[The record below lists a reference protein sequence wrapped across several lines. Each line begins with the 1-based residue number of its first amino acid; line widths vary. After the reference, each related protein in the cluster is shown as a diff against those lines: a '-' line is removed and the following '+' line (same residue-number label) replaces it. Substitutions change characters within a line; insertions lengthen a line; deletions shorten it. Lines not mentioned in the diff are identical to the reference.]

1 MTNFSQWLNDI
12 LGNEKLLRDIRTGMA
27 VTASLLLAIIYWGF
41 VQNFDFSGIQFGRV
55 LGLTIVFSISVFIV
69 RLEFKTRGFQAEMDE
84 NIALQEIEKTLFDED
99 VNIQHDELGI
109 EWVGEFNRKGQEKS
123 NRIKTENRIMKLQ
136 EKRRNRIRKNK
147 PITDIDKEIER
158 LKNDNLIDTRYKPL
172 RYTDLISKGADY
184 KNSKDVIDRDQIYYN
199 PVKQGNVSGFLGTFL
214 RSVIPGSIGI
224 TFLLEEPVVN
234 ILLYYIFLL
243 IAFAWTISTQYILTR
258 RNTATKYFNTR
269 KNKLTLLREMK
280 TYIQNELAK
289 MNKEPQTENNY
300 LNDSSIANQNN

>member
-1 MTNFSQWLNDI
+1 
-12 LGNEKLLRDIRTGMA
+12 
-27 VTASLLLAIIYWGF
+27 
-41 VQNFDFSGIQFGRV
+41 
-55 LGLTIVFSISVFIV
+55 V

-224 TFLLEEPVVN
+224 TFLLEEPIVN
-234 ILLYYIFLL
+234 ILLYYIFLV
-243 IAFAWTISTQYILTR
+243 IAFAWTISTQYVLTR

-269 KNKLTLLREMK
+269 KNKLILLREMK
-280 TYIQNELAK
+280 TYIQNELTK

-300 LNDSSIANQNN
+300 LNHSAIANQNN

>member
-41 VQNFDFSGIQFGRV
+41 VQNFDWSGIQLGRV
-55 LGLTIVFSISVFIV
+55 LGLTIVFSVSVFIV
-69 RLEFKTRGFQAEMDE
+69 RLEFKSRGFQAEMDE
-84 NIALQEIEKTLFDED
+84 NTELREVEKTLFDED
-99 VNIQHDELGI
+99 VNIQYDELGI
-109 EWVGEFNRKGQEKS
+109 EWVTEFNRKGQEKA

-136 EKRRNRIRKNK
+136 EKRRNRIRQGRS
-147 PITDIDKEIER
+147 ITDIDAEIER

-184 KNSKDVIDRDQIYYN
+184 KNTKDVIDRDQIYYN

-234 ILLYYIFLL
+234 IVLYYIFLL
-243 IAFAWTISTQYILTR
+243 IAFAWTISTQYVLTR

-280 TYIQNELAK
+280 TYIQNELVRIK
-289 MNKEPQTENNY
+289 KEQETQQVN
-300 LNDSSIANQNN
+300 

>member
-41 VQNFDFSGIQFGRV
+41 VQNFDFSGIQLGRV

-69 RLEFKTRGFQAEMDE
+69 RLEFKSRGFQAEMDE
-84 NIALQEIEKTLFDED
+84 NTELQEIEKTLFDED

-109 EWVGEFNRKGQEKS
+109 EWVSEFNFRGQEKA

-136 EKRRNRIRKNK
+136 EKRRSRIRQARH
-147 PITDIDKEIER
+147 TVDIDAMIER
-158 LKNDNLIDTRYKPL
+158 LKNDPLIDTRYKPL

-184 KNSKDVIDRDQIYYN
+184 KNTKDVIDRDQIFYN
-199 PVKQGNVSGFLGTFL
+199 PVRQGNVTGFFGTFV
-214 RSVIPGSIGI
+214 RSLIPGSIGI
-224 TFLLEEPVVN
+224 TFLLQEPFVN
-234 ILLYYIFLL
+234 ILLYYTFLL
-243 IAFAWTISTQYILTR
+243 VAFAWTISTQYVLTR

-280 TYIQNELAK
+280 AYIQSELGK
-289 MNKEPQTENNY
+289 VKQQHETISQ
-300 LNDSSIANQNN
+300 D

>member
-41 VQNFDFSGIQFGRV
+41 VQNFDFSGIQLGRV
-55 LGLTIVFSISVFIV
+55 LGLTVVFTVSVFIV
-69 RLEFKTRGFQAEMDE
+69 RLEFKSRGFQAEMDE
-84 NIALQEIEKTLFDED
+84 NKDLQEIEKTLFNED
-99 VNIQHDELGI
+99 VNIQYDQLGI
-109 EWVGEFNRKGQEKS
+109 EWVGEFNRKGQEKA

-136 EKRRNRIRKNK
+136 EKRRNRIRQNRV
-147 PITDIDKEIER
+147 TTSIDLEIER
-158 LKNDNLIDTRYKPL
+158 LKKDNLIDTRYKPL

-184 KNSKDVIDRDQIYYN
+184 KNAKDVIDRDQIYYN
-199 PVKQGNVSGFLGTFL
+199 PVKHGNFSGFLGTFL

-224 TFLLEEPVVN
+224 TFLLEEPIVN

-280 TYIQNELAK
+280 NYIQNELGK
-289 MNKEPQTENNY
+289 NKTEQEISI
-300 LNDSSIANQNN
+300 SS